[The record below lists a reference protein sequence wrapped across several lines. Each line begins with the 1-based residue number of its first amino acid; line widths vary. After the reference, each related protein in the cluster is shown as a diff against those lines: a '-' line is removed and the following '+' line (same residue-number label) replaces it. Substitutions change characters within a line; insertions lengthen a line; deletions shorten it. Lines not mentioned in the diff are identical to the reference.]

1 MGPDTGSLWR
11 SLTAR
16 HCGWLLPQAALLC
29 AAPEPDGLK
38 HEQPRLTQE
47 VTSVSLTFDTA
58 QVSVA

>member
-47 VTSVSLTFDTA
+47 VTSVSPDL
-58 QVSVA
+58 